1 MNPTNIIRLDGRS
14 LEEYRKPVKIET
26 NISNMAEGSAKVT
39 IGDTVVIAGV
49 KMDVGEPYP
58 DSPDEGVL
66 IVTVELFPLSSP
78 DFLPGP
84 PREQA
89 TELARIVD
97 RGIRESQ
104 MIDTKKLCIKE
115 GELVWAIFLD
125 IYTINDDGN
134 LIDAAA
140 LASVIALSNTM
151 LPKLE
156 KDKVKYGEL
165 TKTKLPLKSLP
176 ITCTL
181 AKLDGNIIID
191 PNREEESLIEA
202 RLSIAV
208 NEKGEMNAMQFGGNS
223 ALTVEEIMKM
233 VDIAIDKNKEL
244 RKLVK

>member
-1 MNPTNIIRLDGRS
+1 MKPNTIIRLDGRT
-14 LEEYRKPVKIET
+14 LEEYRKPIKVET

-39 IGDTVVIAGV
+39 IGETVVIAGV

-58 DSPDEGVL
+58 DSPDEGIL
-66 IVTVELFPLSSP
+66 IVTAELLPLSSP

-84 PREQA
+84 PGEQA
-89 TELARIVD
+89 TELARIID

-104 MIDTKKLCIKE
+104 MIDTKKLCIKS

-140 LASVIALSNTM
+140 LASVIALNNTM

-181 AKLDGNIIID
+181 AKLGNDIIID
-191 PNREEESLIEA
+191 PNREEEGLIEA

-208 NEKGEMNAMQFGGNS
+208 NEKGEINAMQFGGNS
-223 ALTVEEIMKM
+223 ALTIEEIMKM
-233 VDIAIDKNKEL
+233 VDIAIDKNKDL
-244 RKLVK
+244 RKFVK

>member
-1 MNPTNIIRLDGRS
+1 MKPNNIIRLDGRS
-14 LEEYRKPVKIET
+14 LEEYRKPIKIET

-66 IVTVELFPLSSP
+66 IVTAELLPLSSP

-104 MIDTKKLCIKE
+104 MIDIKKLCIKE

-140 LASVIALSNTM
+140 LASVIALSNTV

-156 KDKVKYGEL
+156 KDKVKYGEF

-181 AKLDGNIIID
+181 AKLDNNIIVD
-191 PNREEESLIEA
+191 PNREEESLIQS

-208 NEKGEMNAMQFGGNS
+208 NEKGEINAMQFGGNS
-223 ALTVEEIMKM
+223 ALTIDEIMNM
-233 VDIAIDKNKEL
+233 VDLAIDKNKEL
-244 RKLVK
+244 RKYVK